1 MFNKKEEIFDN
12 LCEKD
17 VPISRAAWYIK
28 VRPPFLK
35 ILGHI
40 LVPVFVIALYLSS
53 LQMTAAYSSTMTD
66 LKLNKKKQ
74 STGPSF
80 GMYVCV
86 CAHRC
91 MRCVCVCVRVTCE

>member
-28 VRPPFLK
+28 VSCIHGGGVCDDPLPT
-35 ILGHI
+35 
-40 LVPVFVIALYLSS
+40 
-53 LQMTAAYSSTMTD
+53 QMTAAYTSTMTD

-80 GMYVCV
+80 GEFIYL
-86 CAHRC
+86 
-91 MRCVCVCVRVTCE
+91 